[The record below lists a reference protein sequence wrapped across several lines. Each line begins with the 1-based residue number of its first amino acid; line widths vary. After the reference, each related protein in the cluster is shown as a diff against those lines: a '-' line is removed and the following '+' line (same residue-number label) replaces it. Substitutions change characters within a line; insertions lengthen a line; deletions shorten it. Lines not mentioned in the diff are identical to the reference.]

1 MSQRWFSVQG
11 SPFQVVSPALLQSL
25 GNRRSPRDV
34 VGTHVEWRV
43 GSGAWLFARVL
54 GQPGRG
60 LLCGGFEGP
69 LGFLYGFSLCFILIQ
84 EGLTVEEEDMVAH
97 CV

>member
-1 MSQRWFSVQG
+1 MSLCWVSLKSSPYWFVPS
-11 SPFQVVSPALLQSL
+11 ALPRFL
-25 GNRRSPRDV
+25 GNRRSARGA

-54 GQPGRG
+54 DQPGRG

-69 LGFLYGFSLCFILIQ
+69 LGFLGGFFF
-84 EGLTVEEEDMVAH
+84 
-97 CV
+97 